1 MCFRDCALE
10 QKELLKVRQYLDH
23 RRLEEGF
30 LLFAVLQVIV
40 RYKIKFENGANDIPL
55 ERNKLVEMVVGE
67 YEKMFY
73 QKWTGR
79 LNVMY
84 L

>member
-1 MCFRDCALE
+1 MFQRLCLGTKGVIKCATILGSSTSRGG
-10 QKELLKVRQYLDH
+10 L
-23 RRLEEGF
+23 